1 MWPTAIFRRL
11 TTERI
16 VKTIRL
22 AHLGLRE
29 YFGISAPKIGV
40 AALNP
45 HAGEHGLFGDEEQ
58 VKIQPAVD
66 QARASGMDV
75 SDPLPADTLFGKAA
89 RGAFDGVVAMYHD
102 QGLIPLKL
110 VAFGTCVNVT
120 VGANH
125 PDVRRSRDRL

>member
-1 MWPTAIFRRL
+1 ML

-16 VKTIRL
+16 VKTIQLLSVVGCASTRD
-22 AHLGLRE
+22 R
-29 YFGISAPKIGV
+29 APKIGV

-75 SDPLPADTLFGKAA
+75 SDPLPAETLFGKAA

-120 VGANH
+120 VGVADH